1 MRRHLLPL
9 VCLAGALS
17 GCGAGLSGGA
27 APVGPVH
34 RTHSGAHRRVFT
46 RLDASLQSAQVHFR
60 DQVVIL
66 MFHGLGRRAH
76 GDIITPKGFAAELQ
90 AMRRA
95 GLQFVSLSQVAQFL
109 SGRAPLPPNA
119 VAITFDDGLAS
130 VYTYAYPAL
139 ERARVPFAC
148 FLVAGRVGRDPADLS
163 WTEVQA
169 MERSGLATFG
179 SHTMA
184 SHGAVPTGPGR
195 SGAALVSHIYYAAT
209 GSVESPAAF
218 RKRVLRDLETS
229 RTLISAE
236 IRRPVHWFAYPFG
249 AYDPAVEQLLQTA
262 GYRYAVT
269 TWGWGTTGF
278 ARPLALPRINVG
290 TPRTNGGTIVGT
302 VLYIARLTKG
312 RPRLQPPATYDPVWR

>member
-9 VCLAGALS
+9 VCLTAALA
-17 GCGAGLSGGA
+17 GCGPGLSGA
-27 APVGPVH
+27 APGGV
-34 RTHSGAHRRVFT
+34 AHRHHSAVGRLAST
-46 RLDASLQSAQVHFR
+46 RLDASVQPVRVYYR

-76 GDIITPKGFAAELQ
+76 GDIITPQDFAAELR
-90 AMRRA
+90 AMHRA
-95 GLQFVSLSQVAQFL
+95 GLQFVSLRQVAEFL
-109 SGRAPLPPNA
+109 SQKAPLPPNA

-139 ERARVPFAC
+139 EQARAPFAS

-163 WTEVQA
+163 WAQVQA

-184 SHGAVPTGPGR
+184 SHGAVPVGPGR
-195 SGAALVSHIYYAAT
+195 SGAALVSRIYYAAT
-209 GSVESPAAF
+209 GRMESQAAF
-218 RKRVLRDLETS
+218 RRRVLQDLKTS

-236 IRRPVHWFAYPFG
+236 TRRPVYWFAYPFG
-249 AYDPAVEQLLQTA
+249 AYNPTVEQLLQAA

-269 TWGWGTTGF
+269 TWGWGTTGY
-278 ARPLALPRINVG
+278 ARALALPRINVG
-290 TPRTNGGTIVGT
+290 TPRTTAGTIVST
-302 VLYIARLTKG
+302 VLYIAGLT
-312 RPRLQPPATYDPVWR
+312 RRHPRLQPPAANDPIWR